1 MKSLCQKLSLVACLL
16 VGCDEGPQQENL
28 QSLELQ
34 YLSSVVPEALLEY
47 SHLEIAA
54 REAVRINDEAG
65 KQSLELSLSPEHGRK
80 NRGNRAEVSV
90 DFPFTQGETVR
101 YEWQF
106 MLPNEFPSDAP
117 RNRWWLIAQWHDQPD
132 RVHGETW
139 DDHPERSPSVALS
152 IGEDNETKELVL
164 ALNYGTGTV
173 RNFGPV
179 PLKRGVWHNVAV
191 MVTWSTTD
199 TGRVAMYLDDM
210 DKALLTAEGA
220 NMHNRFQHYLK
231 LGMYRHPEIMSRNSI
246 HIRQL
251 SIATTE
257 KP

>member
-65 KQSLELSLSPEHGRK
+65 KQSLELSLSPEHGCK

-220 NMHNRFQHYLK
+220 NLHNRFQHYLK

>member
-1 MKSLCQKLSLVACLL
+1 
-16 VGCDEGPQQENL
+16 
-28 QSLELQ
+28 
-34 YLSSVVPEALLEY
+34 
-47 SHLEIAA
+47 
-54 REAVRINDEAG
+54 
-65 KQSLELSLSPEHGRK
+65 
-80 NRGNRAEVSV
+80 
-90 DFPFTQGETVR
+90 
-101 YEWQF
+101 
-106 MLPNEFPSDAP
+106 
-117 RNRWWLIAQWHDQPD
+117 
-132 RVHGETW
+132 
-139 DDHPERSPSVALS
+139 
-152 IGEDNETKELVL
+152 
-164 ALNYGTGTV
+164 
-173 RNFGPV
+173 
-179 PLKRGVWHNVAV
+179 

>member
-65 KQSLELSLSPEHGRK
+65 KQSLELSLSPEHGCK

-132 RVHGETW
+132 RVHSTKLRASPAKARGLAQR
-139 DDHPERSPSVALS
+139 RSY
-152 IGEDNETKELVL
+152 GYLV
-164 ALNYGTGTV
+164 NHGHWP
-173 RNFGPV
+173 R
-179 PLKRGVWHNVAV
+179 
-191 MVTWSTTD
+191 
-199 TGRVAMYLDDM
+199 
-210 DKALLTAEGA
+210 
-220 NMHNRFQHYLK
+220 
-231 LGMYRHPEIMSRNSI
+231 RHVS
-246 HIRQL
+246 
-251 SIATTE
+251 
-257 KP
+257 